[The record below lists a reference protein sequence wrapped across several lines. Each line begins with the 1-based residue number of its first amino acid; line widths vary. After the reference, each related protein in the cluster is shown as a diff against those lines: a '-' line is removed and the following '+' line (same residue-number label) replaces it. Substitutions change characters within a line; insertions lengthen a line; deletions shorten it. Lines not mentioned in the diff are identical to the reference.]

1 VKDTGRA
8 RVPPRTRPFDAGQA
22 SVIAYR
28 ASQKQGLRIL
38 LYLYK
43 SRVDI
48 SVATS
53 RLRFCLFIGKYF
65 FKINFRKVKYFFMFD
80 SIMKNKL
87 ENIFQYLIMSWK
99 MSWKITY

>member
-8 RVPPRTRPFDAGQA
+8 RVPSRTRPFDAGQA

-38 LYLYK
+38 LYLYE
-43 SRVDI
+43 SRVEI

-53 RLRFCLFIGKYF
+53 SLRFCLFAEKYF
-65 FKINFRKVKYFFMFD
+65 LKKINFRKIKYFLMFD
-80 SIMKNKL
+80 NIMKNKL
-87 ENIFQYLIMSWK
+87 ENIFQCLVMSWK
-99 MSWKITY
+99 MS